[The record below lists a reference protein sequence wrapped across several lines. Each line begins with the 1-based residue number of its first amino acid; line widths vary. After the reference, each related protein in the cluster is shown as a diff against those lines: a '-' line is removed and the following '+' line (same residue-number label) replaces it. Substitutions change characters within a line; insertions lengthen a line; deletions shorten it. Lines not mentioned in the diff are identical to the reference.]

1 MQEWR
6 ERHQRNSVGNVC
18 VDGVCSHSDIR
29 RLETLFQRQHVQK
42 YKGEKP
48 ASSLNFLESEVRGD
62 LLRVE
67 MGKRFLSTKPALAD
81 QM

>member
-1 MQEWR
+1 MQERR
-6 ERHQRNSVGNVC
+6 ERHQRDSVGNVC

-29 RLETLFQRQHVQK
+29 HLETLFQRQHVQK

-48 ASSLNFLESEVRGD
+48 ASSSNFLESEVRGD

-81 QM
+81 QV